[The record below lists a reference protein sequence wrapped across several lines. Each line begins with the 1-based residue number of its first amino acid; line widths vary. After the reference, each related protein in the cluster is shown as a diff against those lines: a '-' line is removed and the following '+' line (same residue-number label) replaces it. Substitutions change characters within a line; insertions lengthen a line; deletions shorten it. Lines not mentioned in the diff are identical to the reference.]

1 MMISMINNTKANFP
15 IFQKHPEL
23 IFLDNASTTQKPAT
37 VLQAMEDFYLH
48 TNANIHRGVYGL
60 AEQADRIYLQ
70 ARETAAR
77 FVEARAEQIV
87 FVKNATEA
95 ANLLAFGIGEAMV
108 KSGDNVVVTELE
120 HHANYLPW
128 QEMAKR
134 RGAELR
140 VIRVENEQV
149 QLREEDI
156 EQLIDSK
163 TKVIAI
169 TGMSNVLGARP
180 DLSRFHDLAKQV
192 GAKFVMDCAQLAA
205 HRPVKI
211 SDMGC
216 DAAFFTGH
224 KLFAPMGTGFMYISP
239 ALAAAIPPLLT
250 GGGMIKDLPDLW
262 LESPAKF
269 EAGTPNVAGLA
280 GLTAA
285 LQMLMDMNWREIE
298 NQERA
303 LVKKCRQIL
312 CEFPEV
318 KLFGPTAENDWS
330 SIVAFDVRGVH
341 SHDLATVLAEEN
353 ICIRAGHHCA
363 KPLLARLGVNSLA
376 RISFS
381 IYNQPTDLDNLSSVV
396 ARAIKL
402 FK

>member
-23 IFLDNASTTQKPAT
+23 IFLDNASTTQKPAA

-48 TNANIHRGVYGL
+48 ANANIHRGVYGL

-70 ARETAAR
+70 ARETVAR

-140 VIRVENEQV
+140 VIRVENEQG
-149 QLREEDI
+149 QLREADI

-192 GAKFVMDCAQLAA
+192 GAKFVVDCAQLAA

-224 KLFAPMGTGFMYISP
+224 KLFGPMGTGFMYISP
-239 ALAAAIPPLLT
+239 ALASAIPPLLT

-285 LQMLMDMNWREIE
+285 LQMLMEMDWREIE
-298 NQERA
+298 KQERE

-312 CEFPEV
+312 SAFPEV
-318 KLFGPTAENDWS
+318 KLFGPISENDWS

-341 SHDLATVLAEEN
+341 PHDLATVLAEEN